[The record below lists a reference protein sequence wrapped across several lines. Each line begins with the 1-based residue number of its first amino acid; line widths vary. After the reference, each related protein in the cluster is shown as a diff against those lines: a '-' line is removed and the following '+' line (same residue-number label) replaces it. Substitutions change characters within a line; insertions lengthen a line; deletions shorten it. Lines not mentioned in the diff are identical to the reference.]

1 VHVSS
6 PAPITPGSV
15 ARLQQLVEDLASPD
29 PAVRADAARQLGHA
43 FNVDQVAATGHLVRA
58 LSDSDA
64 TVREKAAEALG
75 HSAATPEAVRALITA
90 LSDPVTGVRRGAAD
104 ALAAV
109 GPAAAAA
116 ASALAVLVKD
126 ADAKVRQAAAVALGK
141 IGTTSPEVLDA
152 LSAALHVKDDPALR
166 ERAAHALGQPSHGEA
181 ALTLLLAALDD
192 PDAAVRR
199 EIVHAIGAM
208 PATHAA
214 HMEAALRRV
223 IASETEANVKT
234 EALHALVKL
243 GAVGVAGLIDALADD
258 DSLVRWWAIVHLGQ
272 LGTAA
277 SAAIPALERVAGSD
291 PKESNRAS
299 AQRALAAVRS
309 GVTP

>member
-1 VHVSS
+1 MG
-6 PAPITPGSV
+6 PGSA

-43 FNVDQVAATGHLVRA
+43 INVDRVAATGHLVRA
-58 LSDSDA
+58 LTDSDA
-64 TVREKAAEALG
+64 KVREKAAEAIG
-75 HSAATPEAVRALITA
+75 HSTTTADAVPALITT
-90 LSDPVTGVRRGAAD
+90 LGDPVIGVRRAAAEALGAIGAAAGPAGP
-104 ALAAV
+104 ALAA
-109 GPAAAAA
+109 
-116 ASALAVLVKD
+116 LIKD
-126 ADAKVRQAAAVALGK
+126 ADPKVRQAAAVAMGK

-152 LSAALHVKDDPALR
+152 LSAALRVKDDPTLR
-166 ERAAHALGQPSHGEA
+166 ERAAHALGETHHREG
-181 ALTLLLAALDD
+181 ALALLLAAMDD

-214 HMEAALRRV
+214 HMEPALRRV
-223 IASETEANVKT
+223 IASEKEPKIKI

-243 GAVGVAGLIDALADD
+243 GAVGVAGLADGLSD
-258 DSLVRWWAIVHLGQ
+258 EDGLVRWWAIIHLRE
-272 LGTAA
+272 LGGAA
-277 SAAIPALERVAGSD
+277 RAALPALERVAASD

-299 AQRALAAVRS
+299 AKRALEAVRG